1 MRVSSNKRHQL
12 ERAISD
18 SRRTSNDHLQ
28 LSELLPSL
36 SSACRHNFHLR
47 MNITYIDRLI
57 DRALTIVI
65 SGNPE
70 ETRRALNDIDKYR
83 LRNIKRAL
91 H

>member
-1 MRVSSNKRHQL
+1 MRVSTDKRHQL

-18 SRRTSNDHLQ
+18 SQRTTNDHLQ
-28 LSELLPSL
+28 VERTPSF
-36 SSACRHNFHLR
+36 SFFGVSKQFSRR
-47 MNITYIDRLI
+47 MNITYIDRS
-57 DRALTIVI
+57 LTIVI

-83 LRNIKRAL
+83 LRNIKRVL